1 MDIVE
6 LVKEKLG
13 SVIFG
18 DVSIT
23 VGGDIVNVYCRHC
36 VGDVEYGDKT
46 YRKWD
51 VSMIQLRLSQGVLDG
66 RTDCRKDLYDADNGI
81 EVVRYTIEYYS
92 YGRMMYE
99 LDIVDDKTVYRDV
112 ETRNDV
118 LGVMADLA
126 SDVGVHSIVDISSR
140 N

>member
-6 LVKEKLG
+6 LVKDKLG
-13 SVIFG
+13 SVLFG
-18 DVSIT
+18 DVTIT

-46 YRKWD
+46 YRELD
-51 VSMIQLRLSQGVLDG
+51 ACMIQLRLSQGILDG
-66 RTDCRKDLYDADNGI
+66 RKGLYDEDNGI
-81 EVVRYTIEYYS
+81 EIIRYTIEYYS
-92 YGRMMYE
+92 YGRMQYE

-118 LGVMADLA
+118 LRVMVDLA
-126 SDVGVHSIVDISSR
+126 SEVGVHSIVDVSNR
-140 N
+140 RD

>member
-1 MDIVE
+1 MGRINDTI
-6 LVKEKLG
+6 
-13 SVIFG
+13 
-18 DVSIT
+18 
-23 VGGDIVNVYCRHC
+23 
-36 VGDVEYGDKT
+36 
-46 YRKWD
+46 
-51 VSMIQLRLSQGVLDG
+51 LSQGVLDG
-66 RTDCRKDLYDADNGI
+66 RKDLYDADNGI
-81 EVVRYTIEYYS
+81 EIVRYTIEYYS

>member
-46 YRKWD
+46 YREWN
-51 VSMIQLRLSQGVLDG
+51 VCMIQLRLSQGVLDG
-66 RTDCRKDLYDADNGI
+66 RNGLYDEDNGI
-81 EVVRYTIEYYS
+81 EIVRYTIEYYS

-118 LGVMADLA
+118 LGVMAELA
-126 SDVGVHSIVDISSR
+126 SKVGVHSIVDISNR
-140 N
+140 HV

>member
-36 VGDVEYGDKT
+36 VGDVEYGDKV
-46 YRKWD
+46 YREWD
-51 VSMIQLRLSQGVLDG
+51 ACMIQLRLSQGVLDG
-66 RTDCRKDLYDADNGI
+66 RNELLDEDNGVEI
-81 EVVRYTIEYYS
+81 VRYTVEYYS
-92 YGRMMYE
+92 YDRMQYV

-118 LGVMADLA
+118 LGVMAELA
-126 SDVGVHSIVDISSR
+126 KEVGLHSIVDISSR

>member
-36 VGDVEYGDKT
+36 VGDVKYGDKT
-46 YRKWD
+46 YREWD
-51 VSMIQLRLSQGVLDG
+51 VYDTITIKSGVIG
-66 RTDCRKDLYDADNGI
+66 W
-81 EVVRYTIEYYS
+81 S
-92 YGRMMYE
+92 
-99 LDIVDDKTVYRDV
+99 
-112 ETRNDV
+112 
-118 LGVMADLA
+118 
-126 SDVGVHSIVDISSR
+126 
-140 N
+140 

>member
-6 LVKEKLG
+6 LVKDKLG
-13 SVIFG
+13 NVIYG
-18 DVSIT
+18 DVTIT

-36 VGDVEYGDKT
+36 VRDVEYGDKT
-46 YRKWD
+46 YREWD
-51 VSMIQLRLSQGVLDG
+51 VCMIQLRLSQGLLDG
-66 RTDCRKDLYDADNGI
+66 RKDVYDEDNGI

-92 YGRMMYE
+92 YDRMQYV

-118 LGVMADLA
+118 IGVMAELA
-126 SDVGVHSIVDISSR
+126 SDVGVHSIVDISNRRSD
-140 N
+140 